1 MKKIVIRFSMILV
14 ALAAMTASVTAQER
28 APLLVNPA
36 WLAEHLHDANLVI
49 LHVGDRNDF
58 PKGHIPGAQ
67 FISLGDISVPDM
79 SQPHEM
85 GPGHLMLELPP
96 VEKLTAAFESRGISA
111 NSRIVVYFGKDWVS
125 PSTRVIWTLT
135 YYGLG
140 DSTSLLDGGMTAWQA
155 AGNPVT
161 SEMKAPARGK
171 LTPHLHPEVFADA
184 AWVSA
189 HLHQPG
195 VSIIDAR
202 SPDSYGGA
210 NDRGFPRTGHI
221 PSAQNLPIE
230 LLVNDND
237 QLKDKSA
244 IAELFDKAS
253 VKPGDQIVG
262 YCYIGQRAT
271 LIWFTATM
279 LGYQARLYDGSWQD
293 WSARTDLPVEKP
305 K

>member
-1 MKKIVIRFSMILV
+1 MRTIFARLTL
-14 ALAAMTASVTAQER
+14 ALFAMTALASMAMAQER
-28 APLLVNPA
+28 APLLVNSA
-36 WLAEHLHDANLVI
+36 WLAQHLHDANLVL
-49 LHVGDRNDF
+49 LHVSDPMGGSGDFRSE
-58 PKGHIPGAQ
+58 HIPGAQ
-67 FISLGDISVPDM
+67 EISLGDIST
-79 SQPHEM
+79 SH
-85 GPGHLMLELPP
+85 GTGSGRLSLELPP
-96 VEKLTAAFESRGISA
+96 IEKLTSAFESRGIS
-111 NSRIVVYFGKDWVS
+111 NDSRIVVYVASGTVS
-125 PSTRVIWTLT
+125 YATRVIWTLA

-140 DSTSLLDGGMTAWQA
+140 DRVSLLDGGMSAWRA

-161 SEMKAPARGK
+161 SEVETPTPGK
-171 LTPHLHPEVFADA
+171 LTPHIRPEVFADA

-202 SPDSYGGA
+202 SPSSYNGA
-210 NDRGFPRTGHI
+210 SDMGMARAGHI
-221 PSAQNLPIE
+221 PGAQSLPIE
-230 LLVNDND
+230 LLVNEDG

-244 IAELFDKAS
+244 IAELFVKAS

-293 WSARTDLPVEKP
+293 WSERTDLPVEKP

>member
-1 MKKIVIRFSMILV
+1 MRTIFARLTLV
-14 ALAAMTASVTAQER
+14 LFAMTAFASAAVAQER
-28 APLLVNPA
+28 APLLVDSA
-36 WLAEHLHDANLVI
+36 WLAQHLHDANLVL
-49 LHVGDRNDF
+49 LHVSDPMDGGPGDFRSE
-58 PKGHIPGAQ
+58 HIPGAQ
-67 FISLGDISVPDM
+67 EIGLGEISTSRQTEWGRLS
-79 SQPHEM
+79 
-85 GPGHLMLELPP
+85 LELPP
-96 VEKLTAAFESRGISA
+96 IEKLTSEFESRGIS
-111 NSRIVVYFGKDWVS
+111 NDSRIVVYLASGSVS
-125 PSTRVIWTLT
+125 YATRVIWTLA

-140 DSTSLLDGGMTAWQA
+140 DHVSLLDGGMSAWQA

-161 SEMKAPARGK
+161 SEVKTPTPGK
-171 LTPHLHPEVFADA
+171 LTPHIHPEVFADA

-202 SPDSYGGA
+202 SPDSYGGG

-221 PSAQNLPIE
+221 PGAQNIPIE
-230 LLVNDND
+230 LLVNDNHE
-237 QLKDKSA
+237 LKDKSA
-244 IAELFDKAS
+244 IAELFDKAG
-253 VKPGDQIVG
+253 VKRGDQIVG

-271 LIWFTATM
+271 LIWFTATI

>member
-1 MKKIVIRFSMILV
+1 MRTNFARLTL
-14 ALAAMTASVTAQER
+14 ALFAMTAFASVAMAQER
-28 APLLVNPA
+28 APLLVNSA
-36 WLAEHLHDANLVI
+36 WLAQHLHDANLVL
-49 LHVGDRNDF
+49 LHVSNPMGGPGDFRSE
-58 PKGHIPGAQ
+58 HIPGAQ
-67 FISLGDISVPDM
+67 EIALGDIST
-79 SQPHEM
+79 SH
-85 GPGHLMLELPP
+85 GTGSGRLSLELPP
-96 VEKLTAAFESRGISA
+96 IEKLTSEFASRGIS
-111 NSRIVVYFGKDWVS
+111 NDSRIVVYLASGSVS
-125 PSTRVIWTLT
+125 YATRVICTLA

-140 DSTSLLDGGMTAWQA
+140 DHVSLLDGGMSAWRA

-161 SEMKAPARGK
+161 LEIKTPTPGK
-171 LTPHLHPEVFADA
+171 LTPHIHPEVFADA

-202 SPDSYGGA
+202 SPDSYRGG
-210 NDRGFPRTGHI
+210 NDRGFPRVGRI
-221 PSAQNLPIE
+221 PGAQNLPIE
-230 LLVNDND
+230 LLVNDNN

-244 IAELFDKAS
+244 IAELFDKAG
-253 VKPGDQIVG
+253 VKPGNEIVG